1 MENVNLVIIVP
12 TYNEALNLSTLLLGI
27 AEITIPLT
35 LLVIDDNSP
44 DGTGTLATKLQKQ
57 YPFVNILNRK
67 EKQGLGS
74 AYQAGFAWAL
84 ENGAEIIG
92 EMDADLS
99 HQPEDLPKL
108 LQAVTSGADVVI
120 GSRRIPG
127 GKIIGWSWWRHVT
140 SWSAMTLARV
150 ILNLKTK
157 DVTSGFRLY
166 TKQALVKI
174 PWQSVKSS
182 GYAWQ
187 EELIYLC
194 EKNNLKI
201 VEIPITFIDRKSG
214 KSKLNIK
221 DVLEY
226 FKTLWRLKFNNK

>member
-1 MENVNLVIIVP
+1 MGNENLVIIVP
-12 TYNEALNLSTLLLGI
+12 TYNEILNLSTLLLRI
-27 AEITIPLT
+27 AQIKIPLT
-35 LLVIDDNSP
+35 LLIVDDNSP
-44 DGTGTLATKLQKQ
+44 DGTGELATKLKKQ
-57 YPFVNILNRK
+57 YPFVNVLSRK

-74 AYQAGFAWAL
+74 AYRAGFAWAL
-84 ENGAEIIG
+84 EKGAEVVG

-108 LQAVTSGADVVI
+108 IQAIKDGADVAI

-127 GKIIGWSWWRHVT
+127 GKIIGWSWWRHFT
-140 SWSAMTLARV
+140 SWSAMALARL

-157 DVTSGFRLY
+157 DITSGFRLY
-166 TKQALVKI
+166 TKQSLQKI
-174 PWQSVKSS
+174 PWATVKSS

-187 EELIYLC
+187 EELVYLC

-201 VEIPITFIDRKSG
+201 VEVPITFIDRKFG
-214 KSKLNIK
+214 KSKLHLK

-226 FKTLWRLKFNNK
+226 FKTLWCLKFNNK